1 MILDTRMDG
10 KQVSWIH
17 LHKKHVKM
25 MDFGEKK
32 REEKSVLER
41 ES

>member
-17 LHKKHVKM
+17 LHKKPMKM
-25 MDFGEKK
+25 MDFGEKTI
-32 REEKSVLER
+32 EE
-41 ES
+41 